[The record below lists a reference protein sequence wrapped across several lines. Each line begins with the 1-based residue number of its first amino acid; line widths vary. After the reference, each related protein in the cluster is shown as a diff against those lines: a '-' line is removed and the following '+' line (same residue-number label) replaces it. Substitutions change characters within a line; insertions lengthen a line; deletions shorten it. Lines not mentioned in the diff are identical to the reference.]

1 METMATTE
9 PAEIKPAGGP
19 AIFHLADVRLGG
31 AFPFLGN
38 AGSAHRLQVRD
49 TFVRAVDQGLELA
62 PALVLITGN
71 LFGTPFPP
79 RDLAEFACA
88 QLERFSKRGI
98 PVLIAAGP
106 LDACYEKVYAQ
117 GAFSDLERVVVFP
130 ETPKAVELR
139 DLDLTVVGVS
149 CGAAPVQVEA
159 LAAVA
164 AHKHRRCLVGA
175 LHMQIPESEEGL
187 RALHRQIAA
196 SGAGY
201 LALGGSPVRRNL
213 SAEAVTAWCPG
224 APEMVVAEE
233 GEGAP
238 LFVRFG
244 DGITKEPAH
253 PAQPGPL
260 VQPVPVAQ
268 RRFIRH
274 VFDPAA
280 FNSTEELADAIRA
293 LADPNHAA
301 VIQMCGASRINQFID
316 VDDLRNRLSCG
327 FLSLEIVDDSLPSPA
342 DLEAAAYP
350 ELSVAGRFVGVAR
363 AEMARASDP
372 EAIRRAGAALR
383 LGLWLLEG
391 RRPS

>member
-1 METMATTE
+1 METMAVTE
-9 PAEIKPAGGP
+9 PAENQPGGGP

-31 AFPFLGN
+31 AFPFLGD

-49 TFVRAVDQGLELA
+49 TFVRAVDQSLDLA

-79 RDLAEFACA
+79 RDLAEFARA
-88 QLERFSKRGI
+88 QIERFSKRGI

-117 GAFSDLERVVVFP
+117 GAFSDLERVIVFP

-149 CGAAPVQVEA
+149 WGAAPVHVEA

-164 AHKHRRCLVGA
+164 VHRQQRRLVGA
-175 LHMQIPESEEGL
+175 LHMDIPDSEEGL
-187 RALHRQIAA
+187 RALRRQTAA

-201 LALGGSPVRRNL
+201 LALGGSPVRRDL

-224 APEMVVAEE
+224 APEMVAAEE
-233 GEGAP
+233 GEGSP
-238 LFVRFG
+238 LFVRLG
-244 DGITKEPAH
+244 DGTA
-253 PAQPGPL
+253 AQPTPL

-268 RRFIRH
+268 RRFVRH
-274 VFDPAA
+274 IFEPAA
-280 FNSTEELADAIRA
+280 FSSTEELAGAIRA
-293 LADPNHAA
+293 MADPNHAA
-301 VIQMCGASRINQFID
+301 IIHLRGTSRINQFID
-316 VDDLRNRLSCG
+316 VDDLRNRLAGG

-342 DLEAAAYP
+342 DLEAATYP
-350 ELSVAGRFVGVAR
+350 DLSVAGRFVGVAR

-372 EAIRRAGAALR
+372 EVKRRVGAALR